1 MTMIPLA
8 CAVRV
13 PRLRRHAPMAVMVTT
28 LITALMTAG
37 LLAPRAAHAETLE
50 QALVKRFPPGAITSA
65 VSERE
70 ALANIDA
77 ARREAEQTFSVERT
91 RCYDKF
97 FTSSCLSEA
106 KDTRRIAL
114 SNIRKV
120 EVEANAFLRKEKAAE
135 RDRVIAERQGRA
147 GRPLE
152 GPSIP
157 ITGATRDSG
166 AATDPADPPGQPEK
180 P

>member
-1 MTMIPLA
+1 MTMIPVA
-8 CAVRV
+8 CAMR
-13 PRLRRHAPMAVMVTT
+13 APGLMAVV
-28 LITALMTAG
+28 
-37 LLAPRAAHAETLE
+37 RAALVSAWMAASALASLTAQAETLE
-50 QALVKRFPPGAITSA
+50 QALLRRFPAGSIAS
-65 VSERE
+65 VSVARE
-70 ALANIDA
+70 ALASVDP
-77 ARREAEQTFSVERT
+77 ARREAEQTFAAERT

-106 KDTRRIAL
+106 KDARRLVLL
-114 SNIRKV
+114 SIRKV
-120 EVEANAFLRKEKAAE
+120 EVEANAFLRREKAAE